1 MKRVIIDE
9 RRHVVVAKTEKEAYE
24 FCAQAFI
31 EQAKKAISSRAS
43 FSVALSGGST
53 PLPLYELLTESSYAL
68 LVNWSLLEFF
78 WGDERSVGPDDP
90 ESNFGNAIKYLARP
104 PLDQAKKHR
113 LVGESSNLEKA
124 AREYEKMVKKTCADQ
139 RFDVV
144 LLGIGNDGHTASL
157 FPNTA
162 ALKEEKRLYVANS
175 VPQKECWRLTM
186 TFPAI
191 NQARSTYVLAFG
203 RGKSKILKKILFGE
217 ENYEELPA
225 QRIGTK
231 ENPACFVIDKKAA
244 HGLGI

>member
-9 RRHVVVAKTEKEAYE
+9 RRHLVVTKTEEEAYE
-24 FCAQAFI
+24 FCAQTFI
-31 EQAKKAISSRAS
+31 EQAKKAIAARAS

-53 PLPLYELLTESSYAL
+53 PLPLYELLTEPSRAL
-68 LVNWSLLEFF
+68 LVNWSLLEIF
-78 WGDERSVGPDDP
+78 WGDERCVDSDDP
-90 ESNFGNAIKYLARP
+90 ESNFGNAMEYFTRP
-104 PLDQAKKHR
+104 PLDQSKKHR

-124 AREYEKMVKKTCADQ
+124 ARDYERKMKKTCAEQ
-139 RFDVV
+139 RFDLV

-157 FPNTA
+157 FPKTA
-162 ALKEEKRLYVANS
+162 ALKEEKKLYIANHIS
-175 VPQKECWRLTM
+175 QKECWRLTM

-191 NQARSTYVLAFG
+191 NQARSIYVLAFG
-203 RGKSKILKKILFGE
+203 RGKSKILKKILFGQ